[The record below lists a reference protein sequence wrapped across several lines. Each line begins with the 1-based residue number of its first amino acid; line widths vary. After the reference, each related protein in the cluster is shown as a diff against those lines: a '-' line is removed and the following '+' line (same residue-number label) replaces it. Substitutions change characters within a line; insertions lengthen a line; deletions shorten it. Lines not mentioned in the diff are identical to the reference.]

1 MTHSARPTRLH
12 RPRIPRAPLA
22 VVIIAAATLGL
33 AAALWLVNAD
43 PPSSPTGTPALV
55 VPESPNAPNVGV
67 QPVTP
72 LPDPVNDADGPL
84 DGQSWTYRVG
94 EQMKPGTWVTDGAAE
109 VGEDCTWRRMRG
121 TPEQD
126 TKTVVKEG
134 SSAGRTEVIVKSGD
148 EFVTIG
154 CKPWRLS

>member
-1 MTHSARPTRLH
+1 VTHSARPTRPR

-22 VVIIAAATLGL
+22 VVTLAVATAALL
-33 AAALWLVNAD
+33 AALFVVNAD

-55 VPESPNAPNVGV
+55 VPESPNAPSVGV

-72 LPDPVNDADGPL
+72 LPDPVNDTDGPL

-94 EQMKPGTWVTDGAAE
+94 EQMTPGTWVTDGAAE
-109 VGEDCTWRRMRG
+109 PGEACTWRRMRG
-121 TPEQD
+121 VEQD
-126 TKTVVKEG
+126 TRTVVKEG
-134 SSAGRTEVIVKSGD
+134 SSSGRAEVIVKNGD

-154 CKPWRLS
+154 CNPWRMA